1 MLTSFKHEVALDY
14 ADVLLPLAPFTE
26 TSGSYVNTEGRLQ
39 SFSGVCR
46 PLGDSRPG
54 WKVLRVLGNTLAL
67 PGFEYESSEQVRD
80 EILPLGTE
88 FVDGLDNGIN
98 GVAVH
103 LEAAKVALQRI
114 ADVPIFFA
122 DPLVRRGLALQQTR
136 DAAVPTARMNAETMS
151 QCGVTEG
158 LRAHVKQ
165 GAGEAVLM
173 ARQDETVPTGC
184 LRIAAA
190 HASTAALGDMF
201 GEITVERA

>member
-1 MLTSFKHEVALDY
+1 M
-14 ADVLLPLAPFTE
+14 
-26 TSGSYVNTEGRLQ
+26 NTEGRLQ

-103 LEAAKVALQRI
+103 LDSGKGRFTAHRRRADFLCRPARTSWSGFAANKWMPQC
-114 ADVPIFFA
+114 P
-122 DPLVRRGLALQQTR
+122 RR
-136 DAAVPTARMNAETMS
+136 V
-151 QCGVTEG
+151 
-158 LRAHVKQ
+158 
-165 GAGEAVLM
+165 
-173 ARQDETVPTGC
+173 
-184 LRIAAA
+184 
-190 HASTAALGDMF
+190 
-201 GEITVERA
+201 